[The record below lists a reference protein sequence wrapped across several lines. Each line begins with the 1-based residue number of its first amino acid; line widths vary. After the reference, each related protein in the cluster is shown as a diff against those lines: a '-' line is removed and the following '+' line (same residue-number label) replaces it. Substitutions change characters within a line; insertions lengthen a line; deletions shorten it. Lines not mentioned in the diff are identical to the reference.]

1 MNGQYDVVAFGA
13 HPDDI
18 ELSCGGTVAKLVSE
32 GTRVAIVDLTRGE
45 LGTRG
50 SAELRDREASAA
62 AEILGVAHRTNLGLA
77 DGFFVADK
85 PSLLKVVSIIRRFRP
100 RIVIA
105 NALTDRHP
113 DHGRGADLVAQACF
127 LSGLPK
133 VEVPGENDAPHRP
146 EVVYHYIQDYDRT
159 PDLVVDITGFSEV
172 KMKSILAYSSQFY
185 DPESTEPNTP
195 ISSPEFLDHIKGRE
209 LKMGRPCGF
218 EAGEGFEI
226 LRPVG
231 ANSLLDLK

>member
-18 ELSCGGTVAKLVSE
+18 ELSCGGTIAKLVND
-32 GTRVAIVDLTRGE
+32 GARVAIVDLTRGE

-50 SAELRDREASAA
+50 SAELRDSEAAAA
-62 AEILGVAHRTNLGLA
+62 AEILGVSTRINLGLE
-77 DGFFVADK
+77 DGFFLADK
-85 PSLLKVVSIIRRFRP
+85 PSLLKVVSVIRRMRP

-127 LSGLPK
+127 LSGLKK
-133 VEVPGENDAPHRP
+133 VVVEGEDDELYRPDA
-146 EVVYHYIQDYDRT
+146 VYHYIQDYERI
-159 PDLVVDITGFSEV
+159 PDLVVDITGYSET

-185 DPESTEPNTP
+185 DPESTEPKTP
-195 ISSPEFLDHIKGRE
+195 ISTPEFLDHIKGRE

-218 EAGEGFEI
+218 DAGEGFEI
-226 LRPVG
+226 MRPVG
-231 ANSLLDLK
+231 VGSLLDLK

>member
-1 MNGQYDVVAFGA
+1 MNGQYNVVAFGA

-32 GTRVAIVDLTRGE
+32 GARVAIVDLTRGE

-50 SAELRDREASAA
+50 TADLRDKEAAAA
-62 AEILGVAHRTNLGLA
+62 AEIPGVAHRTNLGLA
-77 DGFFVADK
+77 DGFFLADK

-105 NALTDRHP
+105 NAIVDRHP

-127 LSGLPK
+127 LAGLPK
-133 VEVPGENDAPHRP
+133 VEIQGVSDEPHRP
-146 EVVYHYIQDYDRT
+146 EVIYHYIQDYDRT

-195 ISSPEFLDHIKGRE
+195 ISSPEFLDHIRGRE
-209 LKMGRPCGF
+209 L
-218 EAGEGFEI
+218 
-226 LRPVG
+226 
-231 ANSLLDLK
+231 

>member
-1 MNGQYDVVAFGA
+1 MNGKYDVVAFGA

-18 ELSCGGTVAKLVSE
+18 ELSCGGTIAKLVA
-32 GTRVAIVDLTRGE
+32 GGARVAIVDLTRGE

-50 SAELRDREASAA
+50 SADLRDKEAA
-62 AEILGVAHRTNLGLA
+62 AAAAILGVETRLNLGLA
-77 DGFFVADK
+77 DGFFVADQ
-85 PSLLKVVSIIRRFRP
+85 PSLLKVVSVIRRFRP

-105 NALTDRHP
+105 NALADRHP

-133 VEVPGENDAPHRP
+133 VVVEGEDDEPYRP
-146 EVVYHYIQDYDRT
+146 EAVYHYIQDYERT
-159 PDLVVDITGFSEV
+159 ADLVVDITGYSDV
-172 KMKSILAYSSQFY
+172 KMKSILAYSSQFF
-185 DPESTEPNTP
+185 DPESTEPKTP
-195 ISSPEFLDHIKGRE
+195 ISTPEFLDHIKGRE

-226 LRPVG
+226 MRPVG
-231 ANSLLDLK
+231 VESLLDLK